1 MVMELCGK
9 LRLPNKVY
17 FDDVCGFT
25 VTAKCWSNFLDLVS
39 YLDLPK

>member
-9 LRLPNKVY
+9 LGLPNKAY

-25 VTAKCWSNFLDLVS
+25 VTAKCWSNYLYLVG
-39 YLDLPK
+39 YLDLQ